1 MKFLHTSD
9 LHIGLR
15 LCEQPMNDEIA
26 YLLDE
31 IAEIAVREGCQAVVI
46 AGDIY
51 DRSNP
56 APDSVKLFDGFVS
69 NLVKKGLSVIGI
81 SGNHDSAERIGC
93 FSEILQSAGV
103 YFSPAF
109 NGSTMTATLTDEF
122 GEVNFILLPF
132 VRPSVCS
139 AYSGEDISTY
149 TEAVRYQ
156 LSLAGS
162 DKTKRNVVV
171 AHGYT
176 GKNAENA
183 DDEEAG
189 GTGFILPDVFDGYD
203 YTALGHL
210 HTAHKSG
217 ESAWY
222 SGSPVRCSF
231 AETESEK
238 VVNIVTLGEKGSAL
252 VEKVPLHP
260 MHETRELRGTY
271 DELISLETRRTVGE
285 GDYIK
290 AVLTDEDD
298 IPDAVMKLRIV
309 YPNLLLLSYDNKRTR
324 VGEDVISERLTDSL
338 KPEEVFAE
346 LYEMQNGNAPTDEIM
361 KTVRDMFSEVGET

>member
-31 IAEIAVREGCQAVVI
+31 IAEIAVRKGCQAVVI

-56 APDSVKLFDGFVS
+56 APDSVKLFDNFVS
-69 NLVKKGLSVIGI
+69 NLVKKGLYVIGI
-81 SGNHDSAERIGC
+81 SGNHDSAERVGC

-109 NGSTMTATLTDEF
+109 NGSTMTATLTDEL

-132 VRPSVCS
+132 VRPSVCA

-176 GKNAENA
+176 GKTAENA

-238 VVNIVTLGEKGSAL
+238 VVNIVTLGEKGSVE

-271 DELISLETRRTVGE
+271 DELTSLETRRAVGE

-298 IPDAVMKLRIV
+298 IPDAVMKLRII

-324 VGEDVISERLTDSL
+324 MGDDVISERLTDSL